1 MLVNTQILDKF
12 LKTVR
17 TAKDY
22 NSKEVRMQIAD
33 ADALADCLAQMLV
46 QERHLSQQIM
56 QLQDKLIRVQETAPV
71 PKDINLNGGG
81 F

>member
-1 MLVNTQILDKF
+1 MLVNTHALDKF

-22 NSKEVRMQIAD
+22 NSKEVRITISD
-33 ADALADCLAQMLV
+33 ADALADCLSQMLL
-46 QERHLSQQIM
+46 QERHIAQQLM
-56 QLQDKLIRVQETAPV
+56 QLQDKLIRAQETHTEPS
-71 PKDINLNGGG
+71 DINLNGGA

>member
-22 NSKEVRMQIAD
+22 NSKEVRLSILD
-33 ADALADCLAQMLV
+33 ADALSDCLAQLLV
-46 QERHLSQQIM
+46 QERHNVHMIM
-56 QLQDKLIRVQETAPV
+56 QLQDKLIKQQETVPV
-71 PKDINLNGGG
+71 SSDINLNGGG

>member
-1 MLVNTQILDKF
+1 MLVNTHALDKF

-22 NSKEVRMQIAD
+22 NSKEVRITISD
-33 ADALADCLAQMLV
+33 ADALADCLSQMLL
-46 QERHLSQQIM
+46 QERHMAQQIM
-56 QLQDKLIRVQETAPV
+56 QLQDKLIRAQEAHTGPR
-71 PKDINLNGGG
+71 DINLNGGA